1 MTELVP
7 GANAPLPRGPVSV
20 RLIGPFDLCA
30 LVTAAHGKVDGDDD
44 FVFYNQPATAGVI
57 LSGDEVMVDPERLRP
72 GAERVVIV
80 ASSEDGT
87 TPFGRLPGPVV
98 TLHDRRGNLNAH
110 FTPPPLTSETVVT
123 LIEIY
128 RRGAQWKVR
137 AVGQGY
143 ADGLAGLARDF
154 GVDVDDGS
162 PATPETAAPPPD
174 PTPAVPRQDTPASP
188 APTHAA
194 HAGAGAA
201 PVPAGG
207 PPARWGEQAA
217 AGRGQVRDE
226 RPGPAGAGE
235 DGVSSMLAQVVTLTN
250 IEREREGLAP
260 LAVDARL
267 AAAAESHSRDMAARG
282 FFAHTSPDGR
292 TVSDR
297 VTDLGYRYARVAEN
311 IAAGQTTA
319 EEVVAGWM
327 QSPGHRANILIPQLR
342 QIGVGHATGGEYGTY
357 WTQVFGVL
365 L

>member
-7 GANAPLPRGPVSV
+7 GANATLPRGPVSV

-30 LVTAAHGKVDGDDD
+30 LVTAAHSKVDGDDD

-57 LSGDEVMVDPERLRP
+57 LSGDEVMVDPEQLRP
-72 GAERVVIV
+72 GAERVVIA
-80 ASSEDGT
+80 ASPEDGT
-87 TPFGRLPGPVV
+87 TPFGQLPGPVV
-98 TLHDRRGNLNAH
+98 TLHDRRGKLSAH

-128 RRGAQWKVR
+128 RRGSEWKVR

-143 ADGLAGLARDF
+143 AAGLAGLARDF
-154 GVDVDDGS
+154 GVDVDDDSSGAADRHRAD
-162 PATPETAAPPPD
+162 PA
-174 PTPAVPRQDTPASP
+174 PASLPAADLRP
-188 APTHAA
+188 APTELPPQAPGGESPVDGELAA
-194 HAGAGAA
+194 
-201 PVPAGG
+201 
-207 PPARWGEQAA
+207 
-217 AGRGQVRDE
+217 
-226 RPGPAGAGE
+226 
-235 DGVSSMLAQVVTLTN
+235 MLADVVTLTN
-250 IEREREGLAP
+250 VERGREGLAP

-267 AAAAESHSRDMAARG
+267 AAAAEGHSRDMAARG

-342 QIGVGHATGGEYGTY
+342 QIGVGRATGGEYGSY
-357 WTQVFGVL
+357 WTQVFGVQL
-365 L
+365 

>member
-57 LSGDEVMVDPERLRP
+57 LSGDEVMVDPELLRP
-72 GAERVVIV
+72 GAERVVIA
-80 ASSEDGT
+80 ASPEDGT
-87 TPFGRLPGPVV
+87 TPFGQLPGPVV
-98 TLHDRRGNLNAH
+98 TLHDRRGKLSAH

-128 RRGAQWKVR
+128 RRGSEWKVR

-154 GVDVDDGS
+154 GVDVDDDSSGAADRHRVD
-162 PATPETAAPPPD
+162 PALASLPAAAP
-174 PTPAVPRQDTPASP
+174 RP
-188 APTHAA
+188 APTELPPQAPDGGSA
-194 HAGAGAA
+194 GGGSPGAGSLGGSELAA
-201 PVPAGG
+201 
-207 PPARWGEQAA
+207 
-217 AGRGQVRDE
+217 
-226 RPGPAGAGE
+226 
-235 DGVSSMLAQVVTLTN
+235 MLADVVTLTN
-250 IEREREGLAP
+250 VERGREGLAP

-267 AAAAESHSRDMAARG
+267 AAAAEGHCRDMAARG

-342 QIGVGHATGGEYGTY
+342 QIGIGHATGGEYGSY
-357 WTQVFGVL
+357 WTQVFGVQL
-365 L
+365 

>member
-57 LSGDEVMVDPERLRP
+57 LNGDEVTVDPERLRP

-80 ASSEDGT
+80 ASPEDGT

-98 TLHDRRGNLNAH
+98 TLHDRRGNLSAH
-110 FTPPPLTSETVVT
+110 FTPPPLSNETVVT

-128 RRGAQWKVR
+128 RRGAEWKVR

-154 GVDVDDGS
+154 GVDVDDDS
-162 PATPETAAPPPD
+162 PGAPEAAAPPPGL
-174 PTPAVPRQDTPASP
+174 TPAVPRQDAAAS
-188 APTHAA
+188 
-194 HAGAGAA
+194 AA

-207 PPARWGEQAA
+207 PPPSWGDHSA
-217 AGRGQVRDE
+217 AGLGPRDD
-226 RPGPAGAGE
+226 RPAPDGAGWAGE
-235 DGVSSMLAQVVTLTN
+235 GGIPAMLAQVVTLTN
-250 IEREREGLAP
+250 IERGREGLAP
-260 LAVDARL
+260 LAVDPTL
-267 AAAAESHSRDMAARG
+267 AAAAAEHSRDMVARG

-311 IAAGQTTA
+311 IAAGQSTA

-342 QIGVGHATGGEYGTY
+342 QIGVGYAVGGEYGTY
-357 WTQVFGVL
+357 WTQVFGTL

>member
-1 MTELVP
+1 
-7 GANAPLPRGPVSV
+7 
-20 RLIGPFDLCA
+20 LIGPFDLCA

-87 TPFGRLPGPVV
+87 TPFGQLPGPVV
-98 TLHDRRGNLNAH
+98 TLHDRRGNLSAH
-110 FTPPPLTSETVVT
+110 FTPPPLSSETVVT

-128 RRGAQWKVR
+128 RRGAEWKVR

-154 GVDVDDGS
+154 GVDVDDDS
-162 PATPETAAPPPD
+162 PATPESAAPPPD
-174 PTPAVPRQDTPASP
+174 LTPAVPRQDAPASAAP
-188 APTHAA
+188 AS
-194 HAGAGAA
+194 AA
-201 PVPAGG
+201 PVPVGG
-207 PPARWGEQAA
+207 PPARWGDRSAS
-217 AGRGQVRDE
+217 GHGQVPDD
-226 RPGPAGAGE
+226 RPAPDGAGWAGE
-235 DGVSSMLAQVVTLTN
+235 GGVPAMLAQVVTLTN

-260 LAVDARL
+260 LAVDPML
-267 AAAAESHSRDMAARG
+267 TAAAAEHSRDMVARG